1 MTQLT
6 EGAVLR
12 HRLSTIDPGDPLA
25 EEEKRTSRLIGR
37 KKGEERDGKRNVED
51 GTRERRG

>member
-1 MTQLT
+1 MTRLS

-12 HRLSTIDPGDPLA
+12 HRLSTIDPRDPLA
-25 EEEKRTSRLIGR
+25 EAEKRTSRLIGR
-37 KKGEERDGKRNVED
+37 KKGEERDGKIHVED